1 MPRKRWSEEQIVYA
15 VKQSEAGRTAAEIC
29 RELGVSQQTFYTWKR
44 RYRGIGVQE
53 LRELRQL
60 RDENR
65 TLKRVVAD
73 LTLDRHILQEIVSK
87 KLSRRTP
94 SRAGRVGAGQRSGES
109 TPGRGYDQ

>member
-29 RELGVSQQTFYTWKR
+29 RELGVSQQTFSTWKR

-53 LRELRQL
+53 LRELRPL

-87 KLSRRTP
+87 KLSRRTSVEGWP
-94 SRAGRVGAGQRSGES
+94 SGRRAAFR
-109 TPGRGYDQ
+109 

>member
-1 MPRKRWSEEQIVYA
+1 MVRVRQIA
-15 VKQSEAGRTAAEIC
+15 LQGLWTAAEIC

-87 KLSRRTP
+87 KL
-94 SRAGRVGAGQRSGES
+94 
-109 TPGRGYDQ
+109 